1 MKIRSI
7 AVAVAALWMLAACK
21 PAVEHNDQ
29 RLIQL
34 DGAGSSLKV
43 NGQVVPEA
51 LVEAYARKRGWEVRD
66 PGQREQAY
74 DQLAELLAVAM
85 AAKDQ
90 GMLND
95 EAVRADLELER
106 LNRLSGLM
114 VERGAAP
121 VTEDDLRAAYDKELA
136 TTGTEEYQVAHIL
149 LDSAERAEQVLVA
162 LNAGTSFDDLIAAQ
176 KGQAGV
182 RDAKDLGWVR
192 RTQLPAPLAD
202 VLAQLQPGTWSPQ
215 PVATEFGFHVA
226 LLRAKRPFSAPSY
239 EQVHEAIRATLT
251 RNRAMELA
259 KSIKDKAK
267 IER

>member
-1 MKIRSI
+1 MKLRFL
-7 AVAVAALWMLAACK
+7 AAVAASLLLSACNGD
-21 PAVEHNDQ
+21 VEDGGQ

-34 DGAGSSLKV
+34 DGAASSLKV
-43 NGQVVPEA
+43 NGQAVPEA
-51 LVEAYARKRGWEVRD
+51 LVQAYARKRGWEVRD
-66 PGQREQAY
+66 PGQREQVF
-74 DQLAELLAVAM
+74 DQLGELLAVAM

-90 GMLND
+90 GMLDD

-114 VERGAAP
+114 VERSVEP
-121 VTEDDLRAAYDKELA
+121 VTEADLRAAYDKQLA

-149 LDSAERAEQVLVA
+149 LDSAERAQQVLVA
-162 LNAGTSFDDLIAAQ
+162 LNAGTAFSDLITQQA
-176 KGQAGV
+176 GQAGV

-192 RTQLPAPLAD
+192 RDQVPPALAD
-202 VLAQLQPGTWSPQ
+202 ALAQLTPGTWSPQ

-226 LLRAKRPFSAPSY
+226 LLRDKRPFSPPSY
-239 EQVHEAIRATLT
+239 EQVREAIRATLT

-259 KSIKDKAK
+259 KSIKEKAK